1 MTLSHGH
8 NHHHIAHGDL
18 TKRAA
23 IASVSVALFLLALK
37 IFAATETGSVA
48 LLASLADTGFDVL
61 ASVLTLFSVRYAAM
75 PADDDHRFGHGKAE
89 ALSALLQVVL
99 ITVSAIL
106 IAWRAIVRL
115 GAQEQTAHP
124 EYGIGV
130 SVIAIVATLALLAY
144 QRQVVRKTGSVAIQ
158 ADHVHY
164 QSDLLLNVAVIVAI
178 LLDTMLNVRGADPL
192 FGIAIA
198 LWLSWGAYRA
208 ARLALDQLLDR
219 EWPEE
224 KRQRFIDVALRH
236 PELRGIHD
244 MRTRSSGAPSAVP
257 FGRYSTTA
265 VPSASRDSVSK
276 LPVARTAPASARLRI
291 TVSPASQASA
301 VSKPTKS
308 PRSHSRLPTARIA
321 ISAPIAPHKAAMESP
336 IEIPVRTG
344 GRSGKPVI

>member
-1 MTLSHGH
+1 MNGMGTAGPLACCTHDIITMSLAH
-8 NHHHIAHGDL
+8 NHHHHAHGDL

-106 IAWRAIVRL
+106 IAWRAIVRF

-130 SVIAIVATLALLAY
+130 SVIAIVATLGLLAY
-144 QRQVVRKTGSVAIQ
+144 QRQVVRQTGSIAIQ

-164 QSDLLLNVAVIVAI
+164 QSDLLLNIAVIVAI
-178 LLDTMLNVRGADPL
+178 LLDNMLNVRGADPA

-208 ARLALDQLLDR
+208 AGLALDQLLDR

-224 KRQRFIDVALRH
+224 KRQRFIEVALRH

-244 MRTRSSGAPSAVP
+244 MRTRSSGTHDFCQFHAWVDPNM
-257 FGRYSTTA
+257 T
-265 VPSASRDSVSK
+265 
-276 LPVARTAPASARLRI
+276 VAAAHDIMDEVEQALMDAFPGVEVLIHPDPEGHKDEMGYIPAE
-291 TVSPASQASA
+291 T
-301 VSKPTKS
+301 
-308 PRSHSRLPTARIA
+308 
-321 ISAPIAPHKAAMESP
+321 
-336 IEIPVRTG
+336 IERG
-344 GRSGKPVI
+344 EKHDD

>member
-1 MTLSHGH
+1 MTLGHGH

-37 IFAATETGSVA
+37 IFAAAETGSVA

-208 ARLALDQLLDR
+208 ARMALDQLLDR

-244 MRTRSSGAPSAVP
+244 MRTRSSGAHDFCQFHVWVDPNM
-257 FGRYSTTA
+257 T
-265 VPSASRDSVSK
+265 
-276 LPVARTAPASARLRI
+276 VAAAHRI
-291 TVSPASQASA
+291 MDEVEHALMDAFPG
-301 VSKPTKS
+301 VEVLIHPDPEGHKDEMGY
-308 PRSHSRLPTARIA
+308 
-321 ISAPIAPHKAAMESP
+321 ISAQT
-336 IEIPVRTG
+336 IERG
-344 GRSGKPVI
+344 EKHDD